1 MVFFKKKE
9 EYEKVNAKEEIIDRI
24 IILEDLKNKKVKP
37 LKQDKK
43 NYKQRIYKGYTLKPK
58 LYFTFFIYLILILLF
73 MTLPLL
79 FILLFEGI

>member
-1 MVFFKKKE
+1 
-9 EYEKVNAKEEIIDRI
+9 VNPKEEIVDKI
-24 IILEDLKNKKVKP
+24 IILEELKKRKIKH
-37 LKQDKK
+37 LKQNKKK

-58 LYFTFFIYLILILLF
+58 LYFTFFIYLFLILLF